1 MPPPHSSL
9 AEVVANPA
17 LARLVDDLR
26 VALARLHSDVRVM
39 ETSMELRAEFHGV
52 AICRVVP
59 YRELL
64 HIQVGEDPM
73 WEARV
78 RKANEFPQ
86 VMDRVVRAFLRAHGA
101 EADSGTSTPL
111 SASTTRTKSPLR

>member
-1 MPPPHSSL
+1 MPPPLSSL
-9 AEVVANPA
+9 DNVVANQA
-17 LARLVDDLR
+17 LARLVPDLR
-26 VALARLHSDVRVM
+26 VALARLHSEVRVV

-52 AICRVVP
+52 VICRVVP

-64 HIQVGEDPM
+64 HIQVGQDPM

-86 VMDRVVRAFLRAHGA
+86 VMDRIVRAFLRALA
-101 EADSGTSTPL
+101 RPAPPGTHVPRS
-111 SASTTRTKSPLR
+111 

>member
-1 MPPPHSSL
+1 MPAPASFTHMPPPPSSL

-26 VALARLHSDVRVM
+26 VALARLHGDVRVV

-64 HIQVGEDPM
+64 HIQVGQDPM
-73 WEARV
+73 WETRL
-78 RKANEFPQ
+78 RKASEFPP
-86 VMDRVVRAFLRAHGA
+86 VMDRIVRDFLRAVA
-101 EADSGTSTPL
+101 RPAPL
-111 SASTTRTKSPLR
+111 GGV

>member
-1 MPPPHSSL
+1 MPAPASSTHMPPPTSSL

-26 VALARLHSDVRVM
+26 VALARLHGDVRLV

-73 WEARV
+73 WETRL
-78 RKANEFPQ
+78 RKASEFPQ
-86 VMDRVVRAFLRAHGA
+86 VMDRIVRVLLRAVA
-101 EADSGTSTPL
+101 RPAP
-111 SASTTRTKSPLR
+111 